1 MDLQMREHLELAR
14 CTLPMG
20 VRCFFCI
27 GKRSDIFFET
37 LVAYLIRFA
46 CDMTLAWYSAVFDH
60 CSLSKET
67 TWRGPAEIF
76 ALRDHGPLFS
86 RVVGDVVTVPVGF

>member
-1 MDLQMREHLELAR
+1 M
-14 CTLPMG
+14 
-20 VRCFFCI
+20 V
-27 GKRSDIFFET
+27 FEM

-46 CDMTLAWYSAVFDH
+46 CDMTLAWSSAVFDH

-86 RVVGDVVTVPVGF
+86 RVVADVVTALVGFSISSACCGIVPRLLDDRAGRWPSLLDLGVK